1 MSGRLSYW
9 TIWHAIVAL
18 GTTLTLLTT
27 LLLAGH
33 EVLRRRK
40 HLGALLRTARRAL
53 QTLSPS
59 LLAVAVFATG
69 SLLLFSGATPV
80 VGWRLHLLR
89 DLVPL
94 PILEASHFVASVAG
108 MGLLLLAYALYRR
121 LSAAWGLTLLL
132 LGTAV
137 LASLLKGLDYNGAL
151 IASISLAS
159 LLPARERFYRQ
170 SSLLE
175 EAWSP
180 GWVVAVAVVL
190 GASIWL
196 GFFAYRHVEYS
207 DRLWWQ
213 FEFRGNAPRFLRAS
227 VGAAA
232 LALALALTR
241 LLRPARGSRSAPDE
255 AALSRAREVIAAG
268 PSSEANLAL
277 LGDKQLLFSERGQGF
292 LMYAVQG
299 RSWIVMGDPVGEE
312 SEVAELAW
320 RFLELCDRH
329 GGWPV
334 FYQVGKR
341 YLSLFLEQGL
351 TLLKLGERAR
361 VPLPDFTLEG
371 KARTSL
377 RRWKNSC
384 ERAGCSVTLLPP
396 GASDTHLADL
406 NRISDQWLAARQT
419 REKRFSLG
427 RFDADYLRRFPIALV
442 RQDSRAVAFATLW
455 TTDTH
460 DELTVDLMRYSPDA
474 PPNVMTYLFVQLMLW
489 GRDQGYQ
496 WFNLGMAPLSGLG
509 DRTLAPWWHRLG
521 GFVFRHGETFYHFK
535 GLREYKSRFDP
546 VWEPRYL
553 ASPGGLALPFILT
566 DVATRI
572 GGGILGVFTK

>member
-1 MSGRLSYW
+1 
-9 TIWHAIVAL
+9 
-18 GTTLTLLTT
+18 
-27 LLLAGH
+27 
-33 EVLRRRK
+33 
-40 HLGALLRTARRAL
+40 
-53 QTLSPS
+53 
-59 LLAVAVFATG
+59 
-69 SLLLFSGATPV
+69 
-80 VGWRLHLLR
+80 
-89 DLVPL
+89 
-94 PILEASHFVASVAG
+94 
-108 MGLLLLAYALYRR
+108 
-121 LSAAWGLTLLL
+121 
-132 LGTAV
+132 
-137 LASLLKGLDYNGAL
+137 
-151 IASISLAS
+151 
-159 LLPARERFYRQ
+159 
-170 SSLLE
+170 
-175 EAWSP
+175 
-180 GWVVAVAVVL
+180 
-190 GASIWL
+190 
-196 GFFAYRHVEYS
+196 
-207 DRLWWQ
+207 
-213 FEFRGNAPRFLRAS
+213 
-227 VGAAA
+227 
-232 LALALALTR
+232 
-241 LLRPARGSRSAPDE
+241 
-255 AALSRAREVIAAG
+255 
-268 PSSEANLAL
+268 
-277 LGDKQLLFSERGQGF
+277 
-292 LMYAVQG
+292 
-299 RSWIVMGDPVGEE
+299 VGEE

-341 YLSLFLEQGL
+341 NLPLFLEQGL

-442 RQDSRAVAFATLW
+442 RQDTRAVAFATLW